1 MADFTPHEAP
11 ATDALSLPV
20 VPPAKLIGRDDT
32 LRSIYADLRE
42 SKPVL
47 LYGVPGIGK
56 SALAATLASAYTD
69 LPGGVLYLTVRNNTF
84 ADLIARI
91 GRAYRNNDI
100 TLSDSPGN
108 MAPAAADL
116 LASKRPLVVL
126 DGLLNPQ
133 ATSEFL
139 QRCIRNIPVLLVNE
153 AEISGSWR
161 GQRLGKLEPSH
172 AQVMLKT
179 IIEQAVETTDEELDS
194 LAETLGYTPFALSI
208 AGHWIK
214 ASKQPASAFVAQIP
228 KPTSADVSPSL
239 LALTASFRS
248 LTGGANNALQGLLL
262 VLGAT
267 FTGSASAEMIAMIAG
282 APVEVINNALGML
295 VQRGL
300 LERSKRYGQP
310 YYRLHDITYTFLQT
324 WLRGS
329 KGLESLQ
336 GKVRDA
342 VLAYAKKYGDS
353 ARTTPTDPIPGDRL
367 AAEMDLILATAQWAA
382 DNGDRDVANQL
393 APTLMTAGSFI
404 SERGYTYEVLLL
416 RRLGSTSTSAFPAY
430 ETPAPLPTA
439 AQGQSDAAPEADDE
453 DEDDLIDE
461 VDEIVEDAL
470 DNDDDDD
477 QDDLDLEAEIE
488 DEDEADLDEDED
500 SEDDEIDSVPIPFAD
515 SEAPDQQRLDVI
527 RARQSGDRREQAESL
542 STLARTQAGEGKHIE
557 AIASYSDALNLY
569 EALNDTPGILSTL
582 EALAGL
588 TIATE
593 NSQAAVL
600 HATRGIHTALDVGND
615 IARMNLLTALG
626 DARQQLGESEEALRA
641 YESALELARS
651 EEDSAKE
658 ASILYKLGYA
668 QLDDGNSNEAIDAWE
683 KALTLYKAQGN
694 RAQEGKTIGGIGTA
708 NGELDRWTEAIGFYG
723 SALHIAREV
732 KDQDEEFLE
741 LTNLAYAHVQA
752 NQLGQA
758 VLRYRQALH
767 IAYTTADEEAIIS
780 VTVDLARLLVESPR
794 HLSIAELLVDEALK
808 LDSTDRDLRRLKER
822 IEDEKDAFGDDFEYK
837 TVKGTAQDYAANAA
851 AME

>member
-11 ATDALSLPV
+11 AIDALLLPV
-20 VPPAKLIGRDDT
+20 VPPVKLIGRDDT
-32 LRSIYADLRE
+32 LRSIYGNLRE
-42 SKPVL
+42 AKPVL
-47 LYGVPGIGK
+47 LYGAPGIGK

-69 LPGGVLYLTVRNNTF
+69 LAGGVLYLTGRNNTL

-100 TLSDSPGN
+100 TLSDTPGN
-108 MAPAAADL
+108 LTSTAADL
-116 LASKRPLVVL
+116 LSNNRPLVVL

-133 ATSEFL
+133 VTADFM
-139 QRCIRNIPVLLVNE
+139 QRCIRNVPVLLVNE
-153 AEISGSWR
+153 AEMSGPWQN
-161 GQRLGKLEPSH
+161 QRLGKLEPVH
-172 AQVMLKT
+172 AQAMLKHL
-179 IIEQAVETTDEELDS
+179 IDQAVETGDSDLDM
-194 LAETLGYTPFALSI
+194 LAATLGYTPFALSV
-208 AGHWIK
+208 AAHWIK
-214 ASKQPASAFVAQIP
+214 VTKQPISAFIEQIP
-228 KPTSADVSPSL
+228 KTTGAEVSPSL

-267 FTGSASAEMIAMIAG
+267 FTGGASAEMIAMIAG
-282 APVEVINNALGML
+282 APIEAINNALGVL

-300 LERSKRYGQP
+300 LERSQRYGQP
-310 YYRLHDITYTFLQT
+310 YYRLHEITYTFLQT

-342 VLAYAKKYGDS
+342 VLAYTKKYS
-353 ARTTPTDPIPGDRL
+353 ENARSNPTDAIPGDRL
-367 AAEMDLILATAQWAA
+367 ATEMDLILAAAQWAA
-382 DNGDRDVANQL
+382 DGGDRDVANQL

-404 SERGYTYEVLLL
+404 AERGYTYEVLLL

-430 ETPAPLPTA
+430 ESLSPLPVA
-439 AQGQSDAAPEADDE
+439 VKSDSADASPANDE
-453 DEDDLIDE
+453 PSEDDDLIDE
-461 VDEIVEDAL
+461 S
-470 DNDDDDD
+470 
-477 QDDLDLEAEIE
+477 DDLIDDEGEEDVIELE
-488 DEDEADLDEDED
+488 DLDDT
-500 SEDDEIDSVPIPFAD
+500 EDDEDDNNLDDEEDSGLIPFEDAE
-515 SEAPDQQRLDVI
+515 SPDPQRLNVI
-527 RARQSGDRREQAESL
+527 RAKQSGDRREQAESL
-542 STLARTQAGEGKHIE
+542 SALAKTQAGEGKQTE
-557 AIASYSDALNLY
+557 AITSYSEALILY
-569 EALNDTPGILSTL
+569 EGLNDTPGMLASL
-582 EALAGL
+582 EALSSL
-588 TIATE
+588 TLATE
-593 NSQAAVL
+593 NSQATVL
-600 HATRGIHTALDVGND
+600 YATRGVHLARDAGSD
-615 IARMNLLTALG
+615 FARMNLLISLG
-626 DARQQLGESEEALRA
+626 DARQQLGESEDALRA

-651 EEDSAKE
+651 EENAPKE

-683 KALTLYKAQGN
+683 KALTLYKQQGN

-708 NGELDRWTEAIGFYG
+708 NGELGRWAEAIGFYG

-752 NQLGQA
+752 DQLGQA

-767 IAYTTADEEAIIS
+767 SAYTMNDREAVVS

-794 HLSIAELLVDEALK
+794 HLSIAELIVVSALE

-822 IEDEKDAFGDDFEYK
+822 IEDEKEAFGEDIEYK
-837 TVKGTAQDYAANAA
+837 TIKGTARDYAANAA

>member
-20 VPPAKLIGRDDT
+20 VPPAKLIGSDDT
-32 LRSIYADLRE
+32 LRSIYGNLRE
-42 SKPVL
+42 AKPVL
-47 LYGVPGIGK
+47 LCGFPGIGK

-69 LPGGVLYLTVRNNTF
+69 LPGGVLYLSVRNNTL

-91 GRAYRNNDI
+91 GRAYRSNDI

-108 MAPAAADL
+108 MASAAADL
-116 LASKRPLVVL
+116 LASNRPLVVL

-133 ATSEFL
+133 ATADFV
-139 QRCIRNIPVLLVNE
+139 QRCIRNVPVLLVNE
-153 AEISGSWR
+153 AEISGPWQM
-161 GQRLGKLEPSH
+161 QRLGKLEPAH

-179 IIEQAVETTDEELDS
+179 IIDQAVETDDSDLDS
-194 LAETLGYTPFALSI
+194 LAGTLGYTPFALSI

-214 ASKQPASAFVAQIP
+214 ANKQPVSAFTAQLP
-228 KPTSADVSPSL
+228 KPTGAEVSPSL

-262 VLGAT
+262 VLGAA

-282 APVEVINNALGML
+282 APVDVINNALAHL

-310 YYRLHDITYTFLQT
+310 YYRLHEITYTFLQT

-329 KGLESLQ
+329 KGLDPLQ
-336 GKVRDA
+336 NKVRDA
-342 VLAYAKKYGDS
+342 VLAYTKKYGES
-353 ARTTPTDPIPGDRL
+353 ARANPADSVPGDRL
-367 AAEMDLILATAQWAA
+367 ATEIDLILATAQWAA

-430 ETPAPLPTA
+430 EAPAMPVV
-439 AQGQSDAAPEADDE
+439 SERSSVVSSEDE
-453 DEDDLIDE
+453 DEDEHLLDE
-461 VDEIVEDAL
+461 DI
-470 DNDDDDD
+470 DDDFEQTDD
-477 QDDLDLEAEIE
+477 QDDIEIE
-488 DEDEADLDEDED
+488 DEIEDEEDED
-500 SEDDEIDSVPIPFAD
+500 DDFVDDEDDEAIVESAPIPF
-515 SEAPDQQRLDVI
+515 SESAAPDPQRLEVM
-527 RARQSGDRREQAESL
+527 RAKQSGDRREQAESL
-542 STLARTQAGEGKHIE
+542 SALAKTQAGEGKHTE
-557 AIASYSDALNLY
+557 AIASYSEALTLY

-588 TIATE
+588 TIVTE

-600 HATRGIHTALDVGND
+600 HATRGVHVARDVNND
-615 IARMNLLTALG
+615 LARMSLLTALG

-641 YESALELARS
+641 YEAALELARS
-651 EEDSAKE
+651 EENTGKE

-668 QLDDGNSNEAIDAWE
+668 QLDDGNSNEAIEAWE
-683 KALTLYKAQGN
+683 QALTLYKEQQN

-708 NGELDRWTEAIGFYG
+708 NGELGRWTEAISFYG

-767 IAYTTADEEAIIS
+767 IAYTTDDEEAIIS
-780 VTVDLARLLVESPR
+780 VTVDLGRLLVESPR
-794 HLSIAELLVDEALK
+794 HLSIAELLVDAALE
-808 LDSTDRDLRRLKER
+808 LDPTDQ
-822 IEDEKDAFGDDFEYK
+822 DEKEAFGDEIEYK
-837 TVKGTAQDYAANAA
+837 AIKGTAKDYAANSA